1 LGGIASF
8 ASEGTIAK
16 LRSVVRIDQQSKTKV
31 VVPNNF
37 TSLINLRSWTHDAET
52 FQKIYTAMEVEDESI
67 YTSLAHL
74 NSLPLNECENKKYYV
89 KVEVA
94 AVSTNEFV
102 QALKFY
108 DEKKNALSDTQRKD
122 TIPVYKFNFVCF
134 DESLAK
140 GNKFSEIWLFSYD
153 GKGGDFVNRV
163 QLEDLNEFSNYTEES
178 KYFTN
183 RIEEILNAEW
193 VKLTVEV
200 LSDGKG
206 NRILR
211 ALTVS

>member
-8 ASEGTIAK
+8 AAEGSIAK
-16 LRSVVRIDQQSKTKV
+16 LRSVVRIEQQNNTKI

-37 TSLINLRSWTHDAET
+37 TSLINIRNWTHDAET
-52 FQKIYTAMEVEDESI
+52 FQKNYLAMEIEDESI
-67 YTSLAHL
+67 YTSLAQL
-74 NSLPLNECENKKYYV
+74 SSLPLNECENKKYYV

-94 AVSTNEFV
+94 ASSTSEFV

-108 DEKKNALSDTQRKD
+108 DEKKNALSDIQRKD

-163 QLEDLNEFSNYTEES
+163 QLDDLSEFSNYAEES
-178 KYFTN
+178 KYFSN
-183 RIEEILNAEW
+183 RIEDILNKEW
-193 VKLTVEV
+193 VKMTVEV

-211 ALTVS
+211 ALTIS